1 MKLMTKIYRQNIIDN
16 VHPSDLNK
24 DDIKLGLK
32 EKEDLIN
39 SITDDY
45 VDSIFPDAENIE
57 NELVANGISQEDFQK
72 YATGQI
78 DVSEVKLPEQAS
90 IKTEIWASY
99 PKIDSKIESVPFE
112 TWTEIKESVSFT
124 NPSQWTVMFKIT
136 ISGTNHDKYQ
146 LINDSEN
153 GRTSGWL
160 VYPIEPQ
167 PKELLF
173 EKSEKESDSNKSVY
187 ITNKIKFQ
195 KSGNSEVT
203 GVYLANEWIFC
214 DHQISFLNV
223 INFSLSCVQG

>member
-39 SITDDY
+39 SITDEY
-45 VDSIFPDAENIE
+45 MEQIFPDMEDIE
-57 NELVANGISQEDFQK
+57 EQLNQNGISQEDFEK

-78 DVSEVKLPEQAS
+78 DTSEVSLPEQATTK
-90 IKTEIWASY
+90 IEIWASY
-99 PKIDSKIESVPFE
+99 PKIENKAESIPLE
-112 TWTEIKESVSFT
+112 TWTELKETISIS
-124 NPSQWTVMFKIT
+124 NISQWTVMFKIT

-153 GRTSGWL
+153 GRNSGWL

-167 PKELLF
+167 PKELVF
-173 EKSEKESDSNKSVY
+173 EKSDESDSNKSVY

-195 KSGNSEVT
+195 KSGNSEVS

-214 DHQISFLNV
+214 DYQISFLNV